1 MFIFRKKQKN
11 KKRVK
16 LAKKFLFP
24 NFVNN
29 PDTPTIEIVGFLA
42 LFLCEKYQE
51 KIIIIVK
58 KGEINIYVAP
68 NEGKGCDLDKGKVLR
83 TWPTGD
89 EECGAESNEYECGG
103 IYHNNYMDVL
113 GNRNHDCFWDC
124 TH

>member
-24 NFVNN
+24 NFIN
-29 PDTPTIEIVGFLA
+29 TR
-42 LFLCEKYQE
+42 EKYQE

-58 KGEINIYVAP
+58 KGEINMYVAP

-113 GNRNHDCFWDC
+113 GNRDHDCFWDC
-124 TH
+124 AHCNKNK